1 MLEKHNYKHTLTMD
15 KHHTHHTPHTPQE
28 RDERR
33 KRNNR
38 IWLTVGAVILCA
50 ILLFWLFAIGT
61 FEGPNQ

>member
-1 MLEKHNYKHTLTMD
+1 MTMD
-15 KHHTHHTPHTPQE
+15 KHHTPQE
-28 RDERR
+28 RDSRR

-38 IWLTVGAVILCA
+38 IWLTAGAVILCA